1 MRDVS
6 HHDNAEQVIRYY
18 HLFLPPRG
26 VDSILDIGSGCSAPY
41 KGILEN
47 RCKHYLSLDVRKGL
61 HVDYVADIV
70 ERTPF
75 PEDHFHWGWCVETLE
90 HIETKYQARAVK
102 EMMRI
107 CKNLV
112 ITFPTPRNENFYG
125 DVGHHVVDESI
136 FRRINENGMSHMKV
150 FDKSPK
156 NRGKGIYILVDQ
168 QNPVQFTRKG
178 MKQLCSRPWHSN

>member
-6 HHDNAEQVIRYY
+6 NHGNAEQVIRYY
-18 HLFLPPRG
+18 LLFLPPRG
-26 VDSILDIGSGCSAPY
+26 AETIIDIGSGCSAPY
-41 KGILEN
+41 KGILQN
-47 RCKHYLSLDVRKGL
+47 RCKSYKALDIRKGPN
-61 HVDYVADIV
+61 VDYVCDLV
-70 ERTPF
+70 EGTSF
-75 PEDHFHWGWCVETLE
+75 NDKKFHWGWCVETLE
-90 HIETKYQARAVK
+90 HIETENQAKAVQ

-107 CKNLV
+107 CKNVV
-112 ITFPTPRNENFYG
+112 ITFPTPRGINFYG
-125 DVGHHVVDESI
+125 DPGHNIVDESI
-136 FRRINENGMSHMKV
+136 FRSLDNMKI